1 MANPPGYLM
10 PVLHSIETT
19 VLSVWNEFPQ
29 LKDKDVEFVYD
40 QLKTYYK
47 KRLQGKEIDEPI
59 STIARNQA
67 LIDEILNF
75 IDVREEME
83 ADLGL
88 INNPAIMPDG
98 RPILDLSALYVYAF
112 NTLTNSVR
120 LWRKNTSGGYL
131 KFIKENVL

>member
-75 IDVREEME
+75 IDLREEMK
-83 ADLGL
+83 ADLNL

-98 RPILDLSALYVYAF
+98 HPILDLSALYVSAF
-112 NTLTNSVR
+112 NTLINSVR